1 VAVPRRAAPA
11 TLTEWLRSRSDD
23 DLASLLRRRPDLAL
37 PAPSDFAT
45 LASRVSVR
53 TSVQRAVDALD
64 GLSLAVLE
72 ALVLAEEPSVPPA
85 ADLLPDLDRADL
97 LRGLDELRAVGL
109 VWGEDEDLHLAATVA
124 EAVGPYPA
132 GLGRPA
138 GSLLRACSDATLAP
152 VLRELGLPPTAQPR
166 SAALI
171 AEVLADPGRV
181 LALLAECTP
190 AERDV
195 LDRLVA
201 GPPVGVLRAQSASLL
216 RSVPGPSPEQISPAQ
231 RLVRRGLLVALDG
244 LTVELPREVG
254 LVLRG
259 RTPLG
264 PVHPRAPEISVVERT
279 AAEADRLGTT
289 AVLET
294 VRRIAALAEVWTAQP
309 AAVLRSGGLGV
320 RDLRRTAR
328 AVGVDEPTAAL
339 LVETASAASL
349 ISTTTG
355 FDPAFL
361 PTAEF
366 DSWRRLPVAQRWSA
380 LAAAWLSMTRQ
391 PALVGQRGDRD
402 RVVTALSPDG
412 ERGTMPALRAA
423 VLELLAQL
431 PPGSAPR
438 QRGDVLDRLA
448 WQAPR
453 RAASQRP
460 MAEAVLAEADILGL
474 TAGGGLTSYG
484 RALLADG
491 SGGSS
496 GGRGTGGF
504 RSPGGTAEAE
514 RALSAALPEPVDHI
528 LLQPDLTAVVPGPPA
543 EDLAA
548 ELAPVADLESSGGA
562 SVYRIT
568 EATIRRALDSGRTGD
583 ELARLF
589 NQRSRTPV
597 PQALSYLIDDVA
609 RRYGQLRSGAAAAYL
624 RCDDETLLS
633 GVLAE
638 TSVEAL
644 GLRRI
649 APTVAIS
656 PVPAA
661 RLLDVLR
668 AAGYAP
674 AAESPDGTLLTRDED
689 PPRAPSPPPVRYARA
704 RSAIQE
710 PAQLVELV
718 RRIRSGDALAQ
729 LSRRLQPTA
738 QRVPGVTSAT
748 TLGLLR
754 EAIRHSRAVWLG
766 YVDADG
772 TASQHTILPISLGGG
787 VLRGHE
793 GTNRALRAF
802 PLHRITAVSV
812 LHGADADVAAT
823 VLGSE
828 VERGGLGVDGLDDDA
843 LDGGFDP
850 GIVDANSLDPDALDS
865 EAFDPDALD
874 VAQTDGD

>member
-1 VAVPRRAAPA
+1 VPS
-11 TLTEWLRSRSDD
+11 TLTEWLRSRGDD
-23 DLASLLRRRPDLAL
+23 ELAALLRRRPDLAL

-72 ALVLAEEPSVPPA
+72 ALVLAAERSLPA
-85 ADLLPDLDRADL
+85 AAELLPDLARDDL
-97 LRGLDELRAVGL
+97 LRGLDELHTVGL
-109 VWGEDEDLHLAATVA
+109 VWGEDDDLHLVA
-124 EAVGPYPA
+124 SVPDAVGPYPA

-138 GSLLRACSDATLAP
+138 GSLLRVCSDVTLAP
-152 VLRELGLPPTAQPR
+152 VLRELGLPPAAQPR

-171 AEVLADPGRV
+171 ADALADPV
-181 LALLAECTP
+181 QVADLLERCSP
-190 AERDV
+190 AEREV
-195 LDRLVA
+195 LDRLAA
-201 GPPVGVLRAQSASLL
+201 GPPVGVLRSQPAPLVRGIS
-216 RSVPGPSPEQISPAQ
+216 GPSPEPTSPAQ
-231 RLVRRGLLVALDG
+231 GLVRRGLLVLLDG
-244 LTVELPREVG
+244 QTVELPREVG

-264 PVHPRAPEISVVERT
+264 RTHPRAPEIVVAERT
-279 AAEADRLGTT
+279 AAQADRLAST
-289 AVLET
+289 AVLES
-294 VRRIAALAEVWTAQP
+294 VRRIAALAEAWTAHAP
-309 AAVLRSGGLGV
+309 AVLRSGGLGV

-328 AVGVDEPTAAL
+328 SVGVDEPTAAL
-339 LVETASAASL
+339 LVETASAAGL
-349 ISTTTG
+349 IGTTTG

-366 DSWRRLPVAQRWSA
+366 DTWQRLPVAQRWSA

-391 PALVGQRGDRD
+391 PALVGQRADRD
-402 RVVTALSPDG
+402 RVVTALSPDA
-412 ERGTMPALRAA
+412 ERGTMPTLRAA
-423 VLELLAQL
+423 VLSVLTQL
-431 PPGSAPR
+431 PAGSAPR
-438 QRGDVLDRLA
+438 QRSDVLDRLA

-453 RAASQRP
+453 RAATQRP
-460 MAEAVLAEADILGL
+460 MAEAVLAEADTLGV
-474 TAGGGLTSYG
+474 TAGGGMTSYG
-484 RALLADG
+484 RALL
-491 SGGSS
+491 SGGS
-496 GGRGTGGF
+496 GNQ
-504 RSPGGTAEAE
+504 AEAA
-514 RALSAALPEPVDHI
+514 RALAAALPEPVDHI
-528 LLQPDLTAVVPGPPA
+528 LLQPDLTAVVPGPPTD
-543 EDLAA
+543 DLAA

-568 EATIRRALDSGRTGD
+568 PATIRRALDSGRTGD
-583 ELARLF
+583 DLARLF
-589 NQRSRTPV
+589 SQRSRTPV

-633 GVLAE
+633 RVLAE
-638 TSVEAL
+638 ASVDAL

-674 AAESPDGTLLTRDED
+674 APEAPDGTLLRQNED
-689 PPRAPSPPPVRYARA
+689 PPRAPSPPPVRYARTRPA
-704 RSAIQE
+704 MQE
-710 PAQLVELV
+710 PAQIIELV

-754 EAIRHSRAVWLG
+754 EAIRHSHAVWLG

-793 GTNRALRAF
+793 GANRALRAF

-812 LHGADADVAAT
+812 LHGADADVAAS
-823 VLGSE
+823 VLG
-828 VERGGLGVDGLDDDA
+828 GGVQCGPEPGGLDDELLNGA
-843 LDGGFDP
+843 VDP
-850 GIVDANSLDPDALDS
+850 GVVDAGPLDS
-865 EAFDPDALD
+865 DDLDDGALG
-874 VAQTDGD
+874 VSQTDGE